1 MSSNKKFIPLS
12 ECYLNV
18 LNGKKP
24 IQEKKEEFAKTPATL
39 QQAYYK
45 VVLQK
50 INETTDILMQQEP
63 HGDVEEYA
71 VSDDL
76 ANRIKKD
83 IKKETKIK
91 TEEGEE
97 VSIREIIDRVL
108 KDKGWKD
115 GNKDYENVLHR
126 VLQAFSANDIVPEAI
141 SNYSKLSK
149 LTQNPFREK
158 LLNTPGTVVAYK
170 DLIPDWFNN
179 FFEDK
184 NGLTVANAL
193 WPIQFKLNVNV
204 GSGELAFTMISDA
217 KKGNVGDLHFEG
229 IGDVEVKGL
238 GARMGG
244 DGFAHVSTANEL
256 NNILNTGGT
265 SSTKQLFD
273 RTADRL
279 KQSVVNTIDTKI
291 AERSKVKNTQQEIA
305 MYNKAKQDILNARSF
320 DEIKNDLQNSPLS
333 QKSVRDIINVI
344 NNNID
349 RYTKHIK
356 KEVKGEFF
364 PAVLTFFTSFKELSD
379 QQLIDGIVATRNY
392 KSPALVPALKTVV
405 SQIVAAEKQSL
416 FSEQD
421 ITQSLKLLIAAIHIA
436 VYQQHMD
443 FMNILFLNDKTRN
456 VVLYK
461 FASENIQDNVKNV
474 YEFLKKLNVYVNPSI
489 EEKFKSVGVE
499 FRI

>member
-12 ECYLNV
+12 ECYNKV
-18 LNGKKP
+18 LKGKKP
-24 IQEKKEEFAKTPATL
+24 EPLQESKEVSVKQPATL
-39 QQAYYK
+39 QQAYR
-45 VVLQK
+45 VILQRL
-50 INETTDILMQQEP
+50 NETTDILMQQEP
-63 HGDVEEYA
+63 TGEVEEYS

-97 VSIREIIDRVL
+97 VSIKEIIDRIL
-108 KDKGWKD
+108 AEKGWKD
-115 GNKDYENVLHR
+115 GNKDYDNVLYR
-126 VLQAFSANDIVPEAI
+126 VLQAFSTNDIIAQKI
-141 SNYSKLSK
+141 ANYVKLSK
-149 LTQNPFREK
+149 VTQSPFREK
-158 LLNTPGTVVAYK
+158 LLNAPGTVVAYK
-170 DLIPDWFNN
+170 DLIPSWFND

-204 GSGELAFTMISDA
+204 GSGELAFTLISDA
-217 KKGNVGDLHFEG
+217 KKGNTGDLNFEG

-256 NNILNTGGT
+256 NNIISAGG
-265 SSTKQLFD
+265 SSTSLFD
-273 RTADRL
+273 KTSERL
-279 KQSVVNTIDTKI
+279 KKSIVSVIDAKI
-291 AERSKVKNTQQEIA
+291 AERTKIKNTQQEIA
-305 MYNKAKQDILNARSF
+305 LYNKAKQDILAARSF
-320 DEIKNDLQNSPLS
+320 DEIKTDLQNSPLS
-333 QKSVRDIINVI
+333 QKSVRDIINNI

-364 PAVLTFFTSFKELSD
+364 PAILTFFTSFKELSD
-379 QQLIDGIVATRNY
+379 QQLVDGIVATRNY
-392 KSPALVPALKTVV
+392 KAQSLVPALKSVV
-405 SQIVAAEKQSL
+405 SQIVAVEKNAL
-416 FSEQD
+416 FSDQD
-421 ITQSLKLLIAAIHIA
+421 ITPTLKLLIAAIHIA
-436 VYQQHMD
+436 VYQQHMEFKD
-443 FMNILFLNDKTRN
+443 ILFLNDKTRN

-461 FASENIQDNVKNV
+461 FTSDNIQENVKNV
-474 YEFLKKLNVYVNPSI
+474 YEFLKRNNVYINPSI